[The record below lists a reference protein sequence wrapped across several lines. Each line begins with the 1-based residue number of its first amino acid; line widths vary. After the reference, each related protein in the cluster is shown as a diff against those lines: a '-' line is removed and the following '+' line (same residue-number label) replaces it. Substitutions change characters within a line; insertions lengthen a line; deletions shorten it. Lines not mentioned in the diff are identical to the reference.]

1 MNCIIPTLL
10 LLTSGIISSNG
21 FLIQKL
27 SNKNHHLLQSLSND
41 NNSNDG
47 DDFMASLRNR
57 IEEVTDNE
65 TKLPLVVLDSMLP
78 RQVLKIEVK
87 NPLFKEL
94 VNDRYYKKE
103 NPYIGMMGMAKLA
116 TGELVHLKT
125 GVEVEI
131 CDKPE
136 ITSDGQGVRLEL
148 KAGRRFKI
156 DGEVENAKE
165 GWTEAEVQ
173 FLDTENEQ
181 DNDILQDRMSVA
193 RAMMKAKELT
203 LPNMSLEDN
212 QTLIDRWVQLAKQNE
227 REPGQIDALLNQ
239 LGDIP
244 SSEEPTERAFW
255 VGALI
260 NPIPAMG
267 VAMEIRPALL
277 TAHSTEERV
286 QIALDAIFKSIR
298 HMDGTERMW

>member
-1 MNCIIPTLL
+1 MNCIIQTLFL
-10 LLTSGIISSNG
+10 LASGIISSNG

-27 SNKNHHLLQSLSND
+27 SNKNNHLLQSLSND

-173 FLDTENEQ
+173 FLDTKNEQ
-181 DNDILQDRMSVA
+181 ENDILQDRMSVA

-239 LGDIP
+239 LGDVP

>member
-1 MNCIIPTLL
+1 
-10 LLTSGIISSNG
+10 
-21 FLIQKL
+21 
-27 SNKNHHLLQSLSND
+27 
-41 NNSNDG
+41 
-47 DDFMASLRNR
+47 
-57 IEEVTDNE
+57 
-65 TKLPLVVLDSMLP
+65 
-78 RQVLKIEVK
+78 
-87 NPLFKEL
+87 
-94 VNDRYYKKE
+94 
-103 NPYIGMMGMAKLA
+103 MMGMAKLA

>member
-1 MNCIIPTLL
+1 MNCIIPTLF

-181 DNDILQDRMSVA
+181 ENDILQDRMSVA